1 MDKQTEVDGA
11 QEIAGDAVFVS
22 QYFPPFNAVASQRAL
37 RIARVL
43 LNNFNHVYVITLPIH
58 HLPDEYIDREFAKDI
73 LSDPRLRVV
82 QVSPLLEGYGFVD
95 RPRAAHRLLGAVM
108 TRILCSSGGDWLRP
122 LSKALKAIQEKARLR
137 FIMTTG
143 GPFIPFLVVT
153 NFAHKA
159 KLPCIIDY
167 RDLWSDNPRA
177 PYPKLFRFLIKNTVE
192 RYVNGRCA
200 VITTVS
206 EGCRRILVSSRPR
219 SDVRILP
226 NTPDRAYRVWFD
238 GHAPSSDCD
247 FDYGSL
253 NVVLA
258 GTVYRECTCRIFVE
272 AISLLPPVV
281 RQKIKL
287 HYYGSSSELV
297 KRDFLRTGNSANL
310 NDHGLVRKGDAVA
323 AVKSADVLLS
333 LVCDLKECE
342 DAAMT
347 GVMTTK
353 IFDYFLSGKPVIN
366 IGPPNAD
373 VNLFAKK
380 IGYKE
385 FHSFSSSEVYK
396 LSKYLIGAV
405 SDLSRFRAHQVHVDI
420 PDFGQALQQILHDAQ
435 N

>member
-1 MDKQTEVDGA
+1 MDKQAEVDGA
-11 QEIAGDAVFVS
+11 QEVAGDAVFVS
-22 QYFPPFNAVASQRAL
+22 QYFPPFNVVASQRAL

-43 LNNFNHVYVITLPIH
+43 LSNFNHVYVITLPIND
-58 HLPDEYIDREFAKDI
+58 LPDKYIDQEYAKDI
-73 LSDPRLRVV
+73 LSNPRLRVV

-108 TRILCSSGGDWLRP
+108 TRMLCSSGGDWLRP

-153 NFAHKA
+153 NFANKA
-159 KLPCIIDY
+159 KLPCIVDY

-177 PYPKLFRFLIKNTVE
+177 PYPKLFRFLVKYTVE
-192 RYVNGRCA
+192 RYVNGRCGI
-200 VITTVS
+200 ITTVS
-206 EGCRRILVSSRPR
+206 EGCRRSLVTSQPR
-219 SDVRILP
+219 CDVRTLP
-226 NTPDRAYRVWFD
+226 NTPDRAYLAWFD
-238 GHAPSSDCD
+238 GHAPSSNFD
-247 FDYGSL
+247 FSCL
-253 NVVLA
+253 NVVLT
-258 GTVYRECTCRIFVE
+258 GTVYRECTCRVFVE
-272 AISLLPPVV
+272 AVSLLPRVV

-287 HYYGSSSELV
+287 HYFGSSSGPV

-310 NDHGLVRKGDAVA
+310 NDHGFVSKGDAVA

-373 VNLFAKK
+373 INLFAKK
-380 IGYKE
+380 IGYTE
-385 FHSFSSSEVYK
+385 FHSFSSSEVCQ

-405 SDLSRFRAHQVHVDI
+405 SDLSRFRERQIHVNI
-420 PDFGQALQQILHDAQ
+420 PDFGQALQQILHDVQ